1 MGKRKTSFTDTFRG
15 NPLRPKDGQIS
26 KDRKHYWD
34 GRTKSWKK
42 YSEPREIVKGDPH
55 KFFGTGDYGAGGPKE
70 TKRSKL
76 SVKNN
81 SSNNNTNNKKNNTN
95 NNQKPKYKKG
105 PVVKSVGT
113 VDFNINTPEGL
124 SAYNKAKNASKG
136 KTNDKEKDKATTEAL
151 YGERN
156 RKNAPINKKGNKF
169 TSTVHTRHYKTGE
182 RLGVMTRNQR
192 RAYEKAAMGKDGK
205 LRTFEGEVAK
215 HEKSSGHGKSHLRE
229 TLYKRSARGGPNR
242 SGLQAGKTE
251 SSSTGSDKHKPGGPN
266 SQFNKDRTPKTPLK
280 KKKKQNKGF
289 FHTDSQ
295 GNWDPGGISGHFD
308 G

>member
-34 GRTKSWKK
+34 GRTKTWKK
-42 YSEPREIVKGDPH
+42 YSEPRRIVEGDPH

-70 TKRSKL
+70 SERSKL
-76 SVKNN
+76 SSKNN
-81 SSNNNTNNKKNNTN
+81 SSKNNTNNKKNNTN
-95 NNQKPKYKKG
+95 NTQKPKYKKG

-113 VDFNINTPEGL
+113 VDFNINTPAGL
-124 SAYNKAKNASKG
+124 RAYNKALKASKG
-136 KTNDKEKDKATTEAL
+136 KTNDKERDKATTEAL

-156 RKNAPINKKGNKF
+156 RKNASINKKGSNKKGNKF

-182 RLGVMTRNQR
+182 ALGVLTRR
-192 RAYEKAAMGKDGK
+192 ERLAYDKAAAG
-205 LRTFEGEVAK
+205 RTFEGEVAK

-229 TLYKRSARGGPNR
+229 TLYKRSARGGSNR
-242 SGLQAGKTE
+242 SGLRAGKTE
-251 SSSTGSDKHKPGGPN
+251 STSTGSPKHQPGGPN
-266 SQFNKDRTPKTPLK
+266 SQFKKDGSPKTPLK
-280 KKKKQNKGF
+280 KKKKQRKGF